1 MPRDAEGDSL
11 ADAAGAT
18 RTAGAIDV
26 SISVKFVGIIGCSAS
41 GKSTIAHHLACRLD
55 SPLHPISTDNFFL
68 EDVYMQLR
76 TYEDYR
82 CIDYGAV
89 AHWMS
94 VLAHAVPTV
103 TVNLVEETDTRAPAP
118 VVRAAGGAAWLL
130 PRDWEECV
138 HDAWRARML
147 SHLPELGKYHRV
159 APKDTSASK
168 APAAAAAVAAA
179 LAQPRGALTE
189 ADLAGAYHDDRSS
202 DDDGDASL
210 CAHEA
215 EEEYRRRRSVAAS
228 AQRKR
233 SCGGT
238 SDSPLGLNS
247 GADEQAPHAVVPF
260 SRHVAIYVLWEGLT
274 LLCNRL
280 VNSYID
286 YAIEVH
292 CDPETACLRRFF
304 RTPRRHLPRYL
315 IRGPASDDESGP
327 KDELQRRQQRAQAA
341 VAAGVVRQVYR
352 SRIEEVWAVRSREQQ
367 RTDLMAALEREM
379 RLDGWESFVQV
390 TSTTASSSPASIAA
404 RDALVLLSPSCF
416 DPPRPS
422 CTRKLAHADAAKTL
436 CDSCSGTYLQGKS
449 GEAEATRRTHLGAG
463 ASLAA
468 AAEQAGNDGSVCW
481 SADGLPTRAFQIFWE
496 SEFDDWLTA
505 TTLLSPTAAAARGGD
520 GAALVWASLTRCHSD
535 VLCPHRAD
543 EQRCGVTDHLS
554 RASPRQLTP
563 PTDQGGGAYVSRML
577 AQCGRLALLQG
588 SSRGERAVAPSS
600 SQGRSTACKDAFT
613 ARLGLERQLGE
624 DDGYSTTGPS
634 AETIISAL
642 APFYYE
648 FRYWFYFEV
657 LYYHR
662 VFCPLQAHRLRWRSV
677 VGATDAVPV
686 NGEGRSDGCDD
697 TSAQRSV
704 PRPWWTMKN
713 DRGVRGEDA
722 DELLTQVDCI
732 SAAIRAIR

>member
-1 MPRDAEGDSL
+1 MPHDAEGDSP
-11 ADAAGAT
+11 ADAAG
-18 RTAGAIDV
+18 RTSTAVAIDV
-26 SISVKFVGIIGCSAS
+26 SISVKLVGIIGCSAS

-55 SPLHPISTDNFFL
+55 SPLHPISTDNFFF

-89 AHWMS
+89 ARWMS

-103 TVNLVEETDTRAPAP
+103 TVNLVEETGARAPAP
-118 VVRAAGGAAWLL
+118 VVRASGGAAWLL

-138 HDAWRARML
+138 HDAWWAQML
-147 SHLPELGKYHRV
+147 SHLPELGKYRRV

-168 APAAAAAVAAA
+168 APAAATAAAAA
-179 LAQPRGALTE
+179 LAQPRSALTE
-189 ADLAGAYHDDRSS
+189 ADPAGAYRDDGTS

-215 EEEYRRRRSVAAS
+215 EEEDRRRRSVAAS
-228 AQRKR
+228 AQRKK

-238 SDSPLGLNS
+238 SDSPLGLYS
-247 GADEQAPHAVVPF
+247 GIDEQAPRAVVPF
-260 SRHVAIYVLWEGLT
+260 SRHVTIYVVWEGLT

-286 YAIEVH
+286 YAIEVQ

-304 RTPRRHLPRYL
+304 RTPRRHLARYL
-315 IRGPASDDESGP
+315 IRSPASDDKSGP
-327 KDELQRRQQRAQAA
+327 KEELQRRQQRVQAA
-341 VAAGVVRQVYR
+341 VVAGVVRQVYR
-352 SRIEEVWAVRSREQQ
+352 PRIEEVWAVRSREQQ

-379 RLDGWESFVQV
+379 RLDGWESFAHVA
-390 TSTTASSSPASIAA
+390 SSTASSSPASIMAC
-404 RDALVLLSPSCF
+404 DALDLLSPSCF

-422 CTRKLAHADAAKTL
+422 CTRKLAHADAAKAL
-436 CDSCSGTYLQGKS
+436 CDGGSGTHLQGEN
-449 GEAEATRRTHLGAG
+449 GDAEATRRTHLGAS

-468 AAEQAGNDGSVCW
+468 AAEQAGNDGSACW

-505 TTLLSPTAAAARGGD
+505 TTLLSPTAAAAAGGG
-520 GAALVWASLTRCHSD
+520 GAALVWASLTRCHRD
-535 VLCPHRAD
+535 ILCAHRAD
-543 EQRCGVTDHLS
+543 EQRCGVTDRLS
-554 RASPRQLTP
+554 RPSPRQLTP
-563 PTDQGGGAYVSRML
+563 STDEGGGAYVSRML
-577 AQCGRLALLQG
+577 VQCGRLALLQS
-588 SSRGERAVAPSS
+588 SSRGERAVALSS
-600 SQGRSTACKDAFT
+600 SQGRSTACKGAF
-613 ARLGLERQLGE
+613 AVGLGLERQLGE

-634 AETIISAL
+634 AETITSAL

-662 VFCPLQAHRLRWRSV
+662 IFCPLQAHRLRWRSV
-677 VGATDAVPV
+677 VGATDAVPA
-686 NGEGRSDGCDD
+686 NGEGRSGGCGD
-697 TSAQRSV
+697 TSARRSV

-722 DELLTQVDCI
+722 DELLTQVECI